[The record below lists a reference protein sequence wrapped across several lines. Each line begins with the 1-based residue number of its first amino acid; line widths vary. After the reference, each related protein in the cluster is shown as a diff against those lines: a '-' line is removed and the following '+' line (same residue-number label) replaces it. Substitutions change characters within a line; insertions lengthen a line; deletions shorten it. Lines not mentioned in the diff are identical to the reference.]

1 MPQNMREL
9 TQEVAASL
17 QKKIN
22 IPLLRPISFT
32 TPMPFSALSASTWA
46 ALMALWASSTAVSN
60 PKDLSITCVSNS
72 TSSYTQVWTM
82 NCYFL
87 KRCRA
92 TRKYRDVI
100 IDGLWDT
107 NNRTF
112 EAPSMD
118 FLKSCFKSSE
128 SHNVL
133 ASDKLFQEWSACLY
147 LINYRGTFLSTIT
160 SNNINLVNT
169 TVLKTI
175 DNFGS
180 VMPSSWS
187 SKDSPASLV
196 DVVHR
201 FRCQWN
207 SIFRIKPL
215 VSTLHITHIISPE
228 KLK

>member
-9 TQEVAASL
+9 TQQVAASL
-17 QKKIN
+17 HKKIN

-72 TSSYTQVWTM
+72 ISSYTVPIKKTSSYTQVWTM

-100 IDGLWDT
+100 IDGLGDT
-107 NNRTF
+107 SNRTF

-128 SHNVL
+128 SHNAFGIGQAISRMICMPVL
-133 ASDKLFQEWSACLY
+133 PHKLQ
-147 LINYRGTFLSTIT
+147 RHLSEYHH
-160 SNNINLVNT
+160 L
-169 TVLKTI
+169 
-175 DNFGS
+175 
-180 VMPSSWS
+180 
-187 SKDSPASLV
+187 
-196 DVVHR
+196 
-201 FRCQWN
+201 Q
-207 SIFRIKPL
+207 
-215 VSTLHITHIISPE
+215 
-228 KLK
+228 